1 MMPDAFTFD
10 TLVWDWP
17 IAVYL
22 LLVGISAGM
31 VTISMLLKHVVP
43 VEYHGGNR
51 VIKATAIVA
60 PLTVILGLVI
70 LIFHLTKPVTFWY
83 LMVFYNPT
91 SIMSLGVMLFQVY
104 FIVMLL
110 WLITLY
116 HSAWLTHLESV
127 WHRPALAA
135 QARKLTA
142 MIVNKAVVIENL
154 LLALAILLGCYTGFL
169 LSALKSFPLL
179 NNPVLPVLF
188 LVSGTTSG
196 IAVMLLAST
205 WGRNSSEDS
214 RSLHFIHRVETP
226 VVYAELFLLFAFFI
240 GLLLGGGQKVVAAQT
255 ALSGF
260 WGGVFWIGVMG
271 IGIVIPLVANRV
283 RKPSAHSGKGQV
295 MALAIMSLFG
305 VFLLRLF
312 VLYAGQMTVA

>member
-1 MMPDAFTFD
+1 MHNAFTFD

-31 VTISMLLKHVVP
+31 VTLSMLLRRYVP
-43 VEYHGGNR
+43 SEYHGSNR
-51 VIKATAIVA
+51 LIKAAAIVA
-60 PLTVILGLVI
+60 PLAVILGLAI
-70 LIFHLTKPVTFWY
+70 LIFHLTQPLTFWY

-104 FIVMLL
+104 FVVMLL

-116 HSAWLTHLESV
+116 HDGWLMQLEAV
-127 WHRPALAA
+127 WYRPALAA
-135 QARKLTA
+135 KARKVA
-142 MIVNKAVVIENL
+142 AAIVSKAALIENL
-154 LLALAILLGCYTGFL
+154 LLVLAILLGCYTGFL

-196 IAVMLLAST
+196 IAVMLLASA
-205 WGRNSSEDS
+205 WGSTTSSHS
-214 RSLHFIHRVETP
+214 RSLHFLHRVETP

-260 WGGVFWIGVMG
+260 WGGVFWIGIIG
-271 IGIVIPLVANRV
+271 IGIVIPAIANRV
-283 RKPSAHSGKGQV
+283 RKPSAHSGKGQLIT
-295 MALAIMSLFG
+295 LAVMSLFG

>member
-1 MMPDAFTFD
+1 MHNAFTFD

-31 VTISMLLKHVVP
+31 VSLSLLLRHYVP
-43 VEYHGGNR
+43 GEYHGSNR
-51 VIKATAIVA
+51 MIKATAIVA
-60 PLTVILGLVI
+60 PLAVILGLAI
-70 LIFHLTKPVTFWY
+70 LIFHLTKPLTFWY

-104 FIVMLL
+104 FVVMLL

-116 HSAWLTHLESV
+116 HDVWLTLLDTV

-135 QARKLTA
+135 RARRLTA
-142 MIVNKAVVIENL
+142 VIVKNTAVIENL
-154 LLALAILLGCYTGFL
+154 LLVLAILLGCYTGFL

-179 NNPVLPVLF
+179 NNPILPVLF

-196 IAVMLLAST
+196 IAVMLLASA
-205 WGRNSSEDS
+205 WGRQASGNS

-226 VVYAELFLLFAFFI
+226 VVYAELFLLLAFFV
-240 GLLLGGGQKVVAAQT
+240 GLLLGGGQKVVAVQA

-260 WGGVFWIGVMG
+260 WGNVFWIGIIG
-271 IGIVIPLVANRV
+271 IGIVIPSIINRV

-295 MALAIMSLFG
+295 ITLAVMSLFG

>member
-1 MMPDAFTFD
+1 MHNAFTFD

-31 VTISMLLKHVVP
+31 VSLSMLLRHYVP
-43 VEYHGGNR
+43 SEYRGSNR

-60 PLTVILGLVI
+60 PLAVILGLVI
-70 LIFHLTKPVTFWY
+70 LIFHLTRPLTFWY

-104 FIVMLL
+104 FVVMLL
-110 WLITLY
+110 WIITLY
-116 HSAWLTHLESV
+116 HDGWLTQLETV

-135 QARKLTA
+135 RARKLTTT
-142 MIVNKAVVIENL
+142 IVKRAAVIENL
-154 LLALAILLGCYTGFL
+154 LLVLAILLGCYTGFL

-179 NNPVLPVLF
+179 NNAVLPVLF

-196 IAVMLLAST
+196 IAVMLLASA
-205 WGRNSSEDS
+205 WGRNTSGHS

-260 WGGVFWIGVMG
+260 WGGVFWIGIIG
-271 IGIVIPLVANRV
+271 IGIVIPFIANQV
-283 RKPSAHSGKGQV
+283 RKPSVHSGKGQL
-295 MALAIMSLFG
+295 MTLAAMSLFG

>member
-1 MMPDAFTFD
+1 MHNAFTFD

-31 VTISMLLKHVVP
+31 VSLSMLLRHYVP
-43 VEYHGGNR
+43 SEYRGSNR
-51 VIKATAIVA
+51 IIKATAIVA
-60 PLTVILGLVI
+60 PLAVILGLVI
-70 LIFHLTKPVTFWY
+70 LIFHLTRPLTFWY

-104 FIVMLL
+104 FVVMLL
-110 WLITLY
+110 WIITLY
-116 HSAWLTHLESV
+116 HDGWLTQLETV

-135 QARKLTA
+135 RARKLTA
-142 MIVNKAVVIENL
+142 MIVKRAAVIENL
-154 LLALAILLGCYTGFL
+154 LLVLAILLGCYTGFL
-169 LSALKSFPLL
+169 LSALKSFPML

-196 IAVMLLAST
+196 IAVMLLASA
-205 WGRNSSEDS
+205 WGRNTSGHS

-260 WGGVFWIGVMG
+260 WGGVFWIGIIG
-271 IGIVIPLVANRV
+271 IGIVIPFIANQV
-283 RKPSAHSGKGQV
+283 RKPSAHPGKGQLIT
-295 MALAIMSLFG
+295 LATMSLFG

>member
-1 MMPDAFTFD
+1 MHNAFTFD

-31 VTISMLLKHVVP
+31 VSLSLLLRHYVP
-43 VEYHGGNR
+43 SEYHGNNR

-60 PLTVILGLVI
+60 PLAVILGLVI
-70 LIFHLTKPVTFWY
+70 LIFHLTKPLTFWY

-104 FIVMLL
+104 FVVMLL

-116 HSAWLTHLESV
+116 HDAWLTQLETV
-127 WHRPALAA
+127 WRRPALAMR
-135 QARKLTA
+135 ARRLTA
-142 MIVNKAVVIENL
+142 VIVKNATVVENL
-154 LLALAILLGCYTGFL
+154 LLVLAVLLGCYTGFL

-196 IAVMLLAST
+196 IAVMLLASA
-205 WGRNSSEDS
+205 WGRQISENS

-226 VVYAELFLLFAFFI
+226 VVYAELFLLLAFFV

-260 WGGVFWIGVMG
+260 WGGVFWIGIIG
-271 IGIVIPLVANRV
+271 IGIVIPSIINRV

-295 MALAIMSLFG
+295 ITLAVMSLFG

>member
-1 MMPDAFTFD
+1 MHNAFHFD

-17 IAVYL
+17 IAIYL

-31 VTISMLLKHVVP
+31 VSIAILIKYYAP
-43 VEYHGGNR
+43 AEYHGSNI
-51 VIKATAIVA
+51 VMKSTAIIA
-60 PLTVILGLVI
+60 PLAVIIGLVI
-70 LIFHLTKPVTFWY
+70 LIFHLTRPMTFWY

-104 FIVMLL
+104 FVVILL
-110 WLITLY
+110 WIITLY
-116 HSAWLTHLESV
+116 REGLLNLIDTRL
-127 WHRPALAA
+127 HRPALAQRVQKVTTIIA
-135 QARKLTA
+135 KKSGL
-142 MIVNKAVVIENL
+142 IENVL
-154 LLALAILLGCYTGFL
+154 LVLAILLGCYTGFL

-188 LVSGTTSG
+188 LASGTTSG
-196 IAVMLLAST
+196 IAVIMLSSAMSRQSSASPAT
-205 WGRNSSEDS
+205 
-214 RSLHFIHRVETP
+214 LHFIHRIENP

-240 GLLLGGGQKVVAAQT
+240 GLLLGGGQKTVAAHA

-260 WGGVFWIGVMG
+260 WGNVFWIGIIGLG
-271 IGIVIPLVANRV
+271 IAVPLIASLIR
-283 RKPSAHSGKGQV
+283 RPHAHLGKGRMIT
-295 MALAIMSLFG
+295 MAALSLCG

>member
-1 MMPDAFTFD
+1 MHNAFTFD

-31 VTISMLLKHVVP
+31 VSLSMLLRHYVP
-43 VEYHGGNR
+43 SEYRGSNR

-60 PLTVILGLVI
+60 PLAVILGLVI
-70 LIFHLTKPVTFWY
+70 LIFHLTRPLTFWY

-104 FIVMLL
+104 FVVMLL
-110 WLITLY
+110 WIITLY
-116 HSAWLTHLESV
+116 HDGWLTQLETV

-135 QARKLTA
+135 RARKLTA
-142 MIVNKAVVIENL
+142 TIVTRAAVIENL
-154 LLALAILLGCYTGFL
+154 LLVLAILLGCYTGFL

-196 IAVMLLAST
+196 IAVMLLASA
-205 WGRNSSEDS
+205 WGRNTSGHS

-226 VVYAELFLLFAFFI
+226 VVYAELFLLFAFFV

-260 WGGVFWIGVMG
+260 WGGVFWIGIIG
-271 IGIVIPLVANRV
+271 IGIVIPFIANQV
-283 RKPSAHSGKGQV
+283 RKPSVHSGKGQL
-295 MALAIMSLFG
+295 MTLAAMSLFG

>member
-1 MMPDAFTFD
+1 MHNAFHFD

-17 IAVYL
+17 IAIYL

-31 VTISMLLKHVVP
+31 VSISILIKYYAP
-43 VEYHGGNR
+43 AEYHGSN
-51 VIKATAIVA
+51 IVMKSTTIIA
-60 PLTVILGLVI
+60 PLAVIIGLVI
-70 LIFHLTKPVTFWY
+70 LIFHLTRPMTFWY

-104 FIVMLL
+104 FVVILL
-110 WLITLY
+110 WIITLY
-116 HSAWLTHLESV
+116 REGLLNLIDTRL
-127 WHRPALAA
+127 HRPALAQRVQKVTTIIA
-135 QARKLTA
+135 KKSGL
-142 MIVNKAVVIENL
+142 IENVL
-154 LLALAILLGCYTGFL
+154 LVLAILLGCYTGFL

-188 LVSGTTSG
+188 LASGTTSG
-196 IAVMLLAST
+196 IAVIMLSSAMSRQSSASPAT
-205 WGRNSSEDS
+205 
-214 RSLHFIHRVETP
+214 LHFIHRIENP

-240 GLLLGGGQKVVAAQT
+240 GLLLGGGQKTVAAHA

-260 WGGVFWIGVMG
+260 WGNVFWIGIIGLG
-271 IGIVIPLVANRV
+271 IAVPLIASLIR
-283 RKPSAHSGKGQV
+283 RPHAHLGKGRMIS
-295 MALAIMSLFG
+295 MAALSLCG

>member
-1 MMPDAFTFD
+1 MHSAFEFD

-31 VTISMLLKHVVP
+31 VSLSMLIKHYVP
-43 VEYHGGNR
+43 AEYNGGNIM
-51 VIKATAIVA
+51 IKSTAIIA
-60 PLTVILGLVI
+60 PLAVIIGLVI
-70 LIFHLTKPVTFWY
+70 LIFHLTRPMTFWY
-83 LMVFYNPT
+83 LMVFYNPM

-104 FIVMLL
+104 FVVILL
-110 WLITLY
+110 WIVNLYRTGLLHLIETKL
-116 HSAWLTHLESV
+116 HRTALTSL
-127 WHRPALAA
+127 
-135 QARKLTA
+135 ARKITA
-142 MIVNKAVVIENL
+142 VIAGKSGLIENVL
-154 LLALAILLGCYTGFL
+154 LVLAILLGCYTGFL

-196 IAVMLLAST
+196 IAVMMLTAAL
-205 WGRNSSEDS
+205 SSQSSADTATL
-214 RSLHFIHRVETP
+214 RFIHRIENP
-226 VVYAELFLLFAFFI
+226 VIYAELFLLFALFT
-240 GLLLGGGQKVVAAQT
+240 GLLLGGGQKTVAAHA

-260 WGGVFWIGVMG
+260 WGGVFWIGIIG
-271 IGIVIPLVANRV
+271 AGIVVPLIARVMRNKNECPGKANLT
-283 RKPSAHSGKGQV
+283 V
-295 MALAIMSLFG
+295 MAALSLAG

>member
-1 MMPDAFTFD
+1 MHNAFTFD

-31 VTISMLLKHVVP
+31 VSLSMLLRHYVP
-43 VEYHGGNR
+43 SEYRGSNR
-51 VIKATAIVA
+51 IIKATAIVA
-60 PLTVILGLVI
+60 PLAVILGLVI
-70 LIFHLTKPVTFWY
+70 LIFHLTRPLTFWY

-104 FIVMLL
+104 FVVMLL
-110 WLITLY
+110 WIITLY
-116 HSAWLTHLESV
+116 HDGWLTQLEAV

-135 QARKLTA
+135 KARKLAA
-142 MIVNKAVVIENL
+142 MIVNKAAIIENL
-154 LLALAILLGCYTGFL
+154 LLVLAILLGCYTGFL
-169 LSALKSFPLL
+169 LSALKSFPML

-196 IAVMLLAST
+196 IAVMLLASA
-205 WGRNSSEDS
+205 WGRNTSGHS

-260 WGGVFWIGVMG
+260 WGGVFWIGIIG
-271 IGIVIPLVANRV
+271 IGIVIPFIANQV
-283 RKPSAHSGKGQV
+283 RKPSAHSGKGHLIT
-295 MALAIMSLFG
+295 LAAMSLFG

>member
-1 MMPDAFTFD
+1 MHNAFTFD

-31 VTISMLLKHVVP
+31 VSLSMLLRHYVP
-43 VEYHGGNR
+43 SEYRGSNR

-60 PLTVILGLVI
+60 PLAVILGLVI
-70 LIFHLTKPVTFWY
+70 LIFHLTRPLTFWY

-104 FIVMLL
+104 FVVMLL
-110 WLITLY
+110 WIITLY
-116 HSAWLTHLESV
+116 HDGWLTQLETV

-135 QARKLTA
+135 RARKLTTT
-142 MIVNKAVVIENL
+142 IVKRAAVIENL
-154 LLALAILLGCYTGFL
+154 LLVLAILLGCYTGFL

-196 IAVMLLAST
+196 IAVMLLASA
-205 WGRNSSEDS
+205 WGRNTSGHS

-226 VVYAELFLLFAFFI
+226 VVYAELFLLFAFFV

-260 WGGVFWIGVMG
+260 WGGVFWIGIIG
-271 IGIVIPLVANRV
+271 IGIVIPFIANQV
-283 RKPSAHSGKGQV
+283 RKPSVHSGKGQL
-295 MALAIMSLFG
+295 MTLAAMSLFG

>member
-1 MMPDAFTFD
+1 MHNAFTFD

-31 VTISMLLKHVVP
+31 VTLSMLLRRYVP
-43 VEYHGGNR
+43 SEYHGSNR
-51 VIKATAIVA
+51 LIKATAIVA
-60 PLTVILGLVI
+60 PLAVILGLAI
-70 LIFHLTKPVTFWY
+70 LIFHLTQPLTFWY

-91 SIMSLGVMLFQVY
+91 SIMSLGVMLFQMY
-104 FIVMLL
+104 FVVMLL

-116 HSAWLTHLESV
+116 HDGWLMQLEAV

-135 QARKLTA
+135 KARKVA
-142 MIVNKAVVIENL
+142 AAIVSKSALIENL
-154 LLALAILLGCYTGFL
+154 LLVLAILLGCYTGFL

-196 IAVMLLAST
+196 IAVMLLASA
-205 WGRNSSEDS
+205 WGSTTSSHS
-214 RSLHFIHRVETP
+214 RSLHFLHRVETP

-260 WGGVFWIGVMG
+260 WGGVFWIGIIG
-271 IGIVIPLVANRV
+271 IGIVIPAIANRV
-283 RKPSAHSGKGQV
+283 RKPSAHSGKRQLIT
-295 MALAIMSLFG
+295 LAVMSLFG

>member
-1 MMPDAFTFD
+1 MHNAFTFD

-31 VTISMLLKHVVP
+31 VSLSMLLRHYVP
-43 VEYHGGNR
+43 SEYRGSNR

-60 PLTVILGLVI
+60 PLAVILGLVI
-70 LIFHLTKPVTFWY
+70 LIFHLTRPLTFWY

-104 FIVMLL
+104 FVVMLL
-110 WLITLY
+110 WIITLY
-116 HSAWLTHLESV
+116 HDGWLTQLETV

-142 MIVNKAVVIENL
+142 TIVKRAAVIENL
-154 LLALAILLGCYTGFL
+154 LLVLAILLGCYTGFL

-196 IAVMLLAST
+196 IAVMLLASA
-205 WGRNSSEDS
+205 WGRNTSGHS

-260 WGGVFWIGVMG
+260 WGGVFWIGIIG
-271 IGIVIPLVANRV
+271 IGIVIPFIANQV
-283 RKPSAHSGKGQV
+283 RKPSVHSGKGQL
-295 MALAIMSLFG
+295 MTLAAMSLFG

>member
-1 MMPDAFTFD
+1 MHNAFTFD

-31 VTISMLLKHVVP
+31 VSLSMLLRHYVP
-43 VEYHGGNR
+43 SEYRGSNR

-60 PLTVILGLVI
+60 PLAVILGLVI
-70 LIFHLTKPVTFWY
+70 LIFHLTRPLTFWY

-104 FIVMLL
+104 FVVMLL
-110 WLITLY
+110 WIITLY
-116 HSAWLTHLESV
+116 HDGWLTQLETV

-135 QARKLTA
+135 RARKLTA
-142 MIVNKAVVIENL
+142 MIVNKAAIIENL
-154 LLALAILLGCYTGFL
+154 LLVLAILLGCYTGFL

-196 IAVMLLAST
+196 IAVMLLASA
-205 WGRNSSEDS
+205 WGRNTSGHS

-226 VVYAELFLLFAFFI
+226 VVYAELFLLFAFFV

-260 WGGVFWIGVMG
+260 WGGVFWIGIIG
-271 IGIVIPLVANRV
+271 IGIVIPFIANQV
-283 RKPSAHSGKGQV
+283 RKPSAHPGKGQLIT
-295 MALAIMSLFG
+295 LATMSLFG

>member
-1 MMPDAFTFD
+1 MHNAFTFD

-31 VTISMLLKHVVP
+31 VSLSLLLRHYVP
-43 VEYHGGNR
+43 TEYHGSNR
-51 VIKATAIVA
+51 VIKATAFVA
-60 PLTVILGLVI
+60 PLAVILGLVI
-70 LIFHLTKPVTFWY
+70 LIFHLTKPFTFWY

-104 FIVMLL
+104 FVVMLL

-116 HSAWLTHLESV
+116 HDAWLTQLEDI

-135 QARKLTA
+135 RVRKLTA
-142 MIVNKAVVIENL
+142 MIVKKAAVIENL
-154 LLALAILLGCYTGFL
+154 LLVLAILLGCYTGFL

-196 IAVMLLAST
+196 IAVMLLASA
-205 WGRNSSEDS
+205 WGHNTSGNSL
-214 RSLHFIHRVETP
+214 SLHFIHRVETP
-226 VVYAELFLLFAFFI
+226 VVYAELFLLLAFFV

-255 ALSGF
+255 ALTGF
-260 WGGVFWIGVMG
+260 WGAVFWIGIIG
-271 IGIVIPLVANRV
+271 IGIVIPAIANRI
-283 RKPSAHSGKGQV
+283 RKPSAHSGKGQLIT
-295 MALAIMSLFG
+295 LAVMSLFG

>member
-1 MMPDAFTFD
+1 MHNAFTFD

-31 VTISMLLKHVVP
+31 VSLSMLLRHYVP
-43 VEYHGGNR
+43 SEYRGSNR

-60 PLTVILGLVI
+60 PLAVILGLVI
-70 LIFHLTKPVTFWY
+70 LIFHLTRPLTFWY

-104 FIVMLL
+104 FVVMLL
-110 WLITLY
+110 WIITLY
-116 HSAWLTHLESV
+116 HDGWLTQLETV

-135 QARKLTA
+135 RARKLTA
-142 MIVNKAVVIENL
+142 TIVKRAAVIENL
-154 LLALAILLGCYTGFL
+154 LLVLAILLGCYTGFL

-196 IAVMLLAST
+196 IAVMLLASA
-205 WGRNSSEDS
+205 WGRNTSGHS

-260 WGGVFWIGVMG
+260 WGGVFWIGIIG
-271 IGIVIPLVANRV
+271 IGIVIPFIANQV
-283 RKPSAHSGKGQV
+283 RKPSVHSGKGQL
-295 MALAIMSLFG
+295 MTLAAMSLFG

>member
-1 MMPDAFTFD
+1 MHNAFTFD

-31 VTISMLLKHVVP
+31 VTLSMLLRHYVP
-43 VEYHGGNR
+43 SEYHGSNR
-51 VIKATAIVA
+51 LIKATAIVA
-60 PLTVILGLVI
+60 PLAVILGLAI
-70 LIFHLTKPVTFWY
+70 LIFHLTQPLTFWY

-104 FIVMLL
+104 FVVMLL

-116 HSAWLTHLESV
+116 HDEWLTQLEAV

-135 QARKLTA
+135 KVRKLAA
-142 MIVNKAVVIENL
+142 MIVNKAAIIENL
-154 LLALAILLGCYTGFL
+154 LLVLAILLGCYTGFL

-196 IAVMLLAST
+196 IAVMLLASA
-205 WGRNSSEDS
+205 WGNTTSSHS
-214 RSLHFIHRVETP
+214 RSLHFLHRVETP

-260 WGGVFWIGVMG
+260 WGAVFWIGIIG
-271 IGIVIPLVANRV
+271 IGIVIPSIANRV
-283 RKPSAHSGKGQV
+283 RKPSVHASKGQLIT
-295 MALAIMSLFG
+295 LAVMSLFG

>member
-1 MMPDAFTFD
+1 MHNAFTFD

-31 VTISMLLKHVVP
+31 VTLSMLLRRYVP
-43 VEYHGGNR
+43 SEYHGSNR

-60 PLTVILGLVI
+60 PLAVILGLMI
-70 LIFHLTKPVTFWY
+70 LIFHLTKPFTFWY

-116 HSAWLTHLESV
+116 HDRWLTQLEAI
-127 WHRPALAA
+127 WYRPALTA
-135 QARKLTA
+135 QARKLAA
-142 MIVNKAVVIENL
+142 MIVNKATLIENL
-154 LLALAILLGCYTGFL
+154 LLVLAILLGCYTGFL

-196 IAVMLLAST
+196 IAVMLLASA
-205 WGRNSSEDS
+205 WGRNTSGHS

-260 WGGVFWIGVMG
+260 WGGVFWIGIIG
-271 IGIVIPLVANRV
+271 IGIVIPAIANGV
-283 RKPSAHSGKGQV
+283 RKPSAHSGKGQLIT
-295 MALAIMSLFG
+295 LAVMSLFG

>member
-1 MMPDAFTFD
+1 MHNAFTFD

-31 VTISMLLKHVVP
+31 VSLSMLLRHYVP
-43 VEYHGGNR
+43 SEYRGSNL
-51 VIKATAIVA
+51 VIKTTAIVA
-60 PLTVILGLVI
+60 PLAVILGLGI
-70 LIFHLTKPVTFWY
+70 LIFHLTKPFTFWY

-104 FIVMLL
+104 FVVMLL

-116 HSAWLTHLESV
+116 HDTWLTQLETV
-127 WHRPALAA
+127 WHRPALATR
-135 QARKLTA
+135 ARQLTA
-142 MIVNKAVVIENL
+142 VIVKQAAVIENL
-154 LLALAILLGCYTGFL
+154 LLVLAVLLGCYTGFL

-196 IAVMLLAST
+196 IAVMLLASA
-205 WGRNSSEDS
+205 WGRNTSGHS

-260 WGGVFWIGVMG
+260 WGGVFWIGIIG
-271 IGIVIPLVANRV
+271 IGIVIPAIANRV
-283 RKPSAHSGKGQV
+283 RKPSSHSGKGQV
-295 MALAIMSLFG
+295 ITLAVMSLFG

>member
-1 MMPDAFTFD
+1 MHNAFTFD

-31 VTISMLLKHVVP
+31 VTLSMLLRRYVP
-43 VEYHGGNR
+43 SEYHGSNR
-51 VIKATAIVA
+51 FIKATAIVA
-60 PLTVILGLVI
+60 PLAVILGLAI
-70 LIFHLTKPVTFWY
+70 LIFHLTQPLTFWY

-104 FIVMLL
+104 FVVMLL

-116 HSAWLTHLESV
+116 HDGWLMQLEAV
-127 WHRPALAA
+127 WQRPALAA
-135 QARKLTA
+135 KARKVA
-142 MIVNKAVVIENL
+142 AAIVSKAALIENL
-154 LLALAILLGCYTGFL
+154 LLVLAILLGCYTGFL

-196 IAVMLLAST
+196 IAVMLLASA
-205 WGRNSSEDS
+205 WGSTTSSHS
-214 RSLHFIHRVETP
+214 RSLHFLHRVETP

-260 WGGVFWIGVMG
+260 WGGVFWIGIIG
-271 IGIVIPLVANRV
+271 IGIVIPAIANRV
-283 RKPSAHSGKGQV
+283 RKPSAHSGKRQLIT
-295 MALAIMSLFG
+295 LAVMSLFG

>member
-1 MMPDAFTFD
+1 MHNAFTFD

-31 VTISMLLKHVVP
+31 VSLSMLLRHYVP
-43 VEYHGGNR
+43 SEYRGSNR

-60 PLTVILGLVI
+60 PLAVILGLVI
-70 LIFHLTKPVTFWY
+70 LIFHLTRPLTFWY

-104 FIVMLL
+104 FVVMLL
-110 WLITLY
+110 WIITLY
-116 HSAWLTHLESV
+116 HDGWLTQLETV
-127 WHRPALAA
+127 WHRPTLAA

-142 MIVNKAVVIENL
+142 TIVKRAAVIENL
-154 LLALAILLGCYTGFL
+154 LLVLAILLGCYTGFL

-196 IAVMLLAST
+196 IAVMLLASA
-205 WGRNSSEDS
+205 WGRNTSGHS

-260 WGGVFWIGVMG
+260 WGGVFWIGIIG
-271 IGIVIPLVANRV
+271 IGIVIPFIANQI
-283 RKPSAHSGKGQV
+283 RKPSAHSGKGQLIT
-295 MALAIMSLFG
+295 LAAMSLFG

>member
-1 MMPDAFTFD
+1 MHNAFTFD

-31 VTISMLLKHVVP
+31 VSLSLLIRHYVP
-43 VEYHGGNR
+43 TEYHGSNR

-60 PLTVILGLVI
+60 PLAVILGLGI
-70 LIFHLTKPVTFWY
+70 LILHLTKPFTFWY

-104 FIVMLL
+104 FVVMLL

-116 HSAWLTHLESV
+116 HDGWLTQLETV
-127 WHRPALAA
+127 WHQPALSAR
-135 QARKLTA
+135 ARKLTA
-142 MIVNKAVVIENL
+142 MIVKKAAVIENVL
-154 LLALAILLGCYTGFL
+154 LVLAVLLGCYTGFL

-196 IAVMLLAST
+196 IAVMLLASA
-205 WGRNSSEDS
+205 WGRNTQGNS
-214 RSLHFIHRVETP
+214 RSLHFIHRMETP
-226 VVYAELFLLFAFFI
+226 VVYAELFLLLAFFV

-260 WGGVFWIGVMG
+260 WGGVFWIGIIG
-271 IGIVIPLVANRV
+271 IGIVIPAIANRV
-283 RKPSAHSGKGQV
+283 RKPSSHASKGQLIT
-295 MALAIMSLFG
+295 LAVMSLFG

>member
-1 MMPDAFTFD
+1 MHNAFTFD

-31 VTISMLLKHVVP
+31 VSLSMLLRHYVP
-43 VEYHGGNR
+43 SEYRGSNR
-51 VIKATAIVA
+51 IIKATAIVA
-60 PLTVILGLVI
+60 PLAVILGLVI
-70 LIFHLTKPVTFWY
+70 LIFHLTRPLTFWY

-104 FIVMLL
+104 FVVMLL
-110 WLITLY
+110 WIITLY
-116 HSAWLTHLESV
+116 HDGWLTQLEAV

-135 QARKLTA
+135 KARKLAA
-142 MIVNKAVVIENL
+142 MIVNKAAIIENL
-154 LLALAILLGCYTGFL
+154 LLVLAILLGCYTGFL

-196 IAVMLLAST
+196 IAVMLLASA
-205 WGRNSSEDS
+205 WGRNTSGHS

-260 WGGVFWIGVMG
+260 WGGVFWIGIIG
-271 IGIVIPLVANRV
+271 IGIVIPFIANQV
-283 RKPSAHSGKGQV
+283 RKPSAHPGKGQLIT
-295 MALAIMSLFG
+295 LATMSLFG

>member
-1 MMPDAFTFD
+1 MHNAFTFD

-31 VTISMLLKHVVP
+31 VSLSMLLRHYVP
-43 VEYHGGNR
+43 SEYHGSNR
-51 VIKATAIVA
+51 IIKATAIVA
-60 PLTVILGLVI
+60 PLAVILGLVI
-70 LIFHLTKPVTFWY
+70 LIFHLTRPLTFWY

-104 FIVMLL
+104 FVVMLL
-110 WLITLY
+110 WIITLY
-116 HSAWLTHLESV
+116 HDGWLTQLEAV

-135 QARKLTA
+135 KARKLAA
-142 MIVNKAVVIENL
+142 MIVNKAAIIENL
-154 LLALAILLGCYTGFL
+154 LLVLAILLGCYTGFL
-169 LSALKSFPLL
+169 LSALKSFPML

-196 IAVMLLAST
+196 IAVMLLASA
-205 WGRNSSEDS
+205 WGRNTSGHS

-260 WGGVFWIGVMG
+260 WGGVFWIGIIG
-271 IGIVIPLVANRV
+271 IGIVIPFIANQV
-283 RKPSAHSGKGQV
+283 RKPSAHSGKGHLIT
-295 MALAIMSLFG
+295 LAAMSLFG

>member
-1 MMPDAFTFD
+1 MHNAFTFD

-31 VTISMLLKHVVP
+31 VSLSLLLRHYVP
-43 VEYHGGNR
+43 GEYHGSNR
-51 VIKATAIVA
+51 MIKATAIVA
-60 PLTVILGLVI
+60 PLAVILGLAI
-70 LIFHLTKPVTFWY
+70 LIFHLTKPLTFWY

-104 FIVMLL
+104 FVVMLL

-116 HSAWLTHLESV
+116 HDVWLTQLDTV

-135 QARKLTA
+135 RARRLTA
-142 MIVNKAVVIENL
+142 VIVKNTAVIENL
-154 LLALAILLGCYTGFL
+154 LLILAVLLGCYTGFL

-179 NNPVLPVLF
+179 NNPILPVLF

-196 IAVMLLAST
+196 IAVMLLASA
-205 WGRNSSEDS
+205 WGRQASGNSL
-214 RSLHFIHRVETP
+214 SLHFIHRVETP
-226 VVYAELFLLFAFFI
+226 VVYAELFLLLAFFV
-240 GLLLGGGQKVVAAQT
+240 GLLLGGGQKVVAVQA

-260 WGGVFWIGVMG
+260 WGSVFWIGIIG
-271 IGIVIPLVANRV
+271 IGIVIPSIINRV

-295 MALAIMSLFG
+295 ITLAVMSLFG

>member
-1 MMPDAFTFD
+1 MHNAFTFD

-31 VTISMLLKHVVP
+31 VSLSLLLRHYVP
-43 VEYHGGNR
+43 IEYNGSNR
-51 VIKATAIVA
+51 MIKATAIVA
-60 PLTVILGLVI
+60 PLAVIFGLVI
-70 LIFHLTKPVTFWY
+70 LIFHLTKPLTFWY

-116 HSAWLTHLESV
+116 HDVWLTQLETV
-127 WHRPALAA
+127 WHRPALTVR
-135 QARKLTA
+135 ARKLA
-142 MIVNKAVVIENL
+142 AIIVKNAAVIENL
-154 LLALAILLGCYTGFL
+154 LLILAVLLGCYTGFL

-196 IAVMLLAST
+196 IAVMLLASA
-205 WGRNSSEDS
+205 WGRHTSGNSL
-214 RSLHFIHRVETP
+214 SLHFIHRVETP
-226 VVYAELFLLFAFFI
+226 VVYAELFLLLAFFV
-240 GLLLGGGQKVVAAQT
+240 GLLLGGGQKVIAAQT

-260 WGGVFWIGVMG
+260 WGNVFWIGIIG
-271 IGIVIPLVANRV
+271 IGIVIPSIVNRV

-295 MALAIMSLFG
+295 IILAVMSLFG

>member
-1 MMPDAFTFD
+1 MHNAFTFD

-31 VTISMLLKHVVP
+31 VSLSMLLRHYVP
-43 VEYHGGNR
+43 SEYRGSNR
-51 VIKATAIVA
+51 IIKATAIVA
-60 PLTVILGLVI
+60 PLAVILGLVI
-70 LIFHLTKPVTFWY
+70 LIFHLTRPLTFWY

-104 FIVMLL
+104 FVVMLL
-110 WLITLY
+110 WIITLY
-116 HSAWLTHLESV
+116 HDGWLTQLETV
-127 WHRPALAA
+127 LHRPALAA
-135 QARKLTA
+135 RARNLTA
-142 MIVNKAVVIENL
+142 MIVKRAAVIENL
-154 LLALAILLGCYTGFL
+154 LLVLAILLGCYTGFL
-169 LSALKSFPLL
+169 LSALKSFPML

-196 IAVMLLAST
+196 IAVMLLASA
-205 WGRNSSEDS
+205 WGRNTSGHS

-260 WGGVFWIGVMG
+260 WGGVFWIGIIG
-271 IGIVIPLVANRV
+271 IGIVIPFIANQV
-283 RKPSAHSGKGQV
+283 RKPSAHPGKGQLIT
-295 MALAIMSLFG
+295 LATMSLFG